1 MNEVE
6 RIRAA
11 GKFDSIFMDDESF
24 FEFYCLFER
33 YGKDCPAIF
42 EHIRFIDKMLS
53 PDFICQCD
61 DCQLFAIQHG
71 IMSDKDNGIYMLA
84 KAILDRRIPDRIR
97 AVFYNTLREMWFYND
112 YEFQRL
118 NKGLHGDTRTLF
130 DIIIRHKVGTDEQI
144 LFARQILSM
153 NIKRSSNFALKP
165 CNEQLIKAICMD
177 SISLFEINRQ
187 LLGIDIGA
195 SLLDSLIIKGAE
207 NIFLH
212 LLKNTPEKVFKTR
225 SKENW
230 LFAIVNSRLHEKIVV
245 KFINL
250 FETIDPGI
258 VARVRDPWGNSLLL
272 YAPIVDGDFSNKPL
286 HRRLIELG
294 CEQPCWNISGLSGY
308 AIQKFGIETFAIPF
322 RRKYC
327 LPS

>member
-1 MNEVE
+1 MKMRESGLPENSIPSLWTMDHFLNSIVFLKGMEKIALQFLNV
-6 RIRAA
+6 
-11 GKFDSIFMDDESF
+11 FDSLTKCF
-24 FEFYCLFER
+24 
-33 YGKDCPAIF
+33 P
-42 EHIRFIDKMLS
+42 

-71 IMSDKDNGIYMLA
+71 IMSDEDNGIYMLA
-84 KAILDRRIPDRIR
+84 KVILDRRIPDRIR
-97 AVFYNTLREMWFYND
+97 AVFYTTLREMWFYSD
-112 YEFQRL
+112 YELQRL
-118 NKGLHGDTRTLF
+118 RKGLHGDTRTLF
-130 DIIIRHKVGTDEQI
+130 DIIIRHKVGTEEQI

-153 NIKRSSNFALKP
+153 NIKRASNFALKP

-212 LLKNTPEKVFKTR
+212 LLKNNPEKVFKTR

-230 LFAIVNSRLHEKIVV
+230 LFAIVNSRLHEKIVIR
-245 KFINL
+245 FINL

-272 YAPIVDGDFSNKPL
+272 YAPIIDRDFSKEPL
-286 HRRLIELG
+286 PRRLIELG

-308 AIQKFGIETFAIPF
+308 AIQKFGIETFTIPF

>member
-24 FEFYCLFER
+24 FEFNRLFER

-71 IMSDKDNGIYMLA
+71 IMSDEDNGIYLLA
-84 KAILDRRIPDRIR
+84 KVILDRRIPDRIR
-97 AVFYNTLREMWFYND
+97 AVFWNTLMEMCFCNV
-112 YEFQRL
+112 YELQRL
-118 NKGLHGDTRTLF
+118 HKGLHGDTRTLF
-130 DIIIRHKVGTDEQI
+130 DIIIRHKVGTEEQI

-153 NIKRSSNFALKP
+153 NIKRASNFALKP

-230 LFAIVNSRLHEKIVV
+230 LFAIVNSRLHEKIVIR
-245 KFINL
+245 FINL

-272 YAPIVDGDFSNKPL
+272 YAPIIDRDFSKEPL
-286 HRRLIELG
+286 PRRLIELG

-322 RRKYC
+322 RRK
-327 LPS
+327 LNTLI

>member
-24 FEFYCLFER
+24 FEFNCLFER

-118 NKGLHGDTRTLF
+118 NKGLHGDTRALF
-130 DIIIRHKVGTDEQI
+130 DIIIRHKVGTEEQI

-230 LFAIVNSRLHEKIVV
+230 LFAIVNSMLHEKIVV

-327 LPS
+327 LQS